1 MSRQLS
7 INAAL
12 LATLVPEPD
21 HPRCPHGHF
30 HSGTPYLAARKG
42 GDQERFGQWSW
53 ACLPKK
59 NSRKPRCNILQGERL
74 TPQQIKEILPK
85 YLKLVADKPKKAKR
99 PEKKTPLQ
107 RALDAVVAAY
117 TSAFPAGTSKSG
129 PLTAEEDEAIA
140 QALKV
145 LNSFYPMD
153 AQAGESAPST
163 PSKNKGKAKAV
174 PQSTPRPI
182 DGSIATPTR
191 NDKDKAKFQDA
202 ASTDRSVAT
211 QRKGKEKATLQG
223 VSISHRYRLDIHF
236 NFQMRQSIDRSVAT
250 QRTGKE
256 KATLQDAAPTVQ
268 ADEYDSDEYE
278 IDPTEQCADKY
289 VPGRLIRVVI
299 YTDPGQEPVQ
309 QRLRLR
315 SVSNFEFKWF
325 PIARA
330 VNAVSD
336 DGAKCTKFVRYSLST
351 QTFTEERVLGT
362 LNLKSQGIIIL
373 YRAAS
378 LDNAQCPGIQN
389 WIDEATASVVP
400 EDSGDE
406 GDDDDDRDD
415 YDSPPSWGAAA
426 SSSTTVS
433 PATRKRKLSSSAPSG
448 RRRSSRFL
456 DQEADTLEAEDEE
469 DQRLP
474 KFTRP
479 LEDGERILVED
490 SEDERILIEDSEDEG
505 ISSGVSA
512 QNRGLNSCYCDNHP
526 LTASSSGVSA
536 QNRLQHLPA
545 AAEFVLFRQPFRPVS
560 VLKTEAVVISS
571 KIPHFNDHQQ
581 SRSANP
587 DHLPPFALTFHT
599 SVALSPTNHIYILAS
614 WARLT
619 TNDRQVPTIFSL
631 LCSHSTFQSLSH
643 LPHPLEHLVDTSDL
657 LGSVMVHPLIEA
669 AIARKA
675 SASDKPGK
683 IYGFKIPRYQPHRPK
698 CRRRR
703 SRRAIPRLEV
713 KIGRAKCP
721 TKRRK
726 QWLRKCKGQRQE
738 WMFYWEVPE
747 AAKFEALIHLHFK
760 MAGAWI
766 PPSECDFCGVR
777 HQEKFDYVACGGR
790 TGIVR
795 VVEYYLGRLGWPV
808 IR

>member
-7 INAAL
+7 VNAAL

-211 QRKGKEKATLQG
+211 QRKGKEKATLQ
-223 VSISHRYRLDIHF
+223 DAA
-236 NFQMRQSIDRSVAT
+236 SIDRSVAT

-400 EDSGDE
+400 GPSKRTRETKETTTTTATTTIRRHHGAPRLPPRPPFPPPPASGN
-406 GDDDDDRDD
+406 
-415 YDSPPSWGAAA
+415 YPPRLPLAVAAHL
-426 SSSTTVS
+426 V
-433 PATRKRKLSSSAPSG
+433 
-448 RRRSSRFL
+448 FL

-512 QNRGLNSCYCDNHP
+512 QNRGLNSCYCDNH
-526 LTASSSGVSA
+526 
-536 QNRLQHLPA
+536 LQHLPA

-560 VLKTEAVVISS
+560 VLKTEAVVI
-571 KIPHFNDHQQ
+571 
-581 SRSANP
+581 
-587 DHLPPFALTFHT
+587 
-599 SVALSPTNHIYILAS
+599 ALSPTNHIYILAS

-631 LCSHSTFQSLSH
+631 LRSHSTFQSLSH

>member
-1 MSRQLS
+1 TTYFR
-7 INAAL
+7 
-12 LATLVPEPD
+12 
-21 HPRCPHGHF
+21 
-30 HSGTPYLAARKG
+30 PYHY
-42 GDQERFGQWSW
+42 GDW
-53 ACLPKK
+53 
-59 NSRKPRCNILQGERL
+59 
-74 TPQQIKEILPK
+74 
-85 YLKLVADKPKKAKR
+85 
-99 PEKKTPLQ
+99 
-107 RALDAVVAAY
+107 
-117 TSAFPAGTSKSG
+117 
-129 PLTAEEDEAIA
+129 
-140 QALKV
+140 
-145 LNSFYPMD
+145 
-153 AQAGESAPST
+153 
-163 PSKNKGKAKAV
+163 
-174 PQSTPRPI
+174 
-182 DGSIATPTR
+182 
-191 NDKDKAKFQDA
+191 
-202 ASTDRSVAT
+202 
-211 QRKGKEKATLQG
+211 
-223 VSISHRYRLDIHF
+223 
-236 NFQMRQSIDRSVAT
+236 
-250 QRTGKE
+250 
-256 KATLQDAAPTVQ
+256 
-268 ADEYDSDEYE
+268 
-278 IDPTEQCADKY
+278 
-289 VPGRLIRVVI
+289 
-299 YTDPGQEPVQ
+299 
-309 QRLRLR
+309 
-315 SVSNFEFKWF
+315 FKWF

-336 DGAKCTKFVRYSLST
+336 DGASA
-351 QTFTEERVLGT
+351 
-362 LNLKSQGIIIL
+362 LNLSLLTFHSDIYRGTCSRHVEPEEPRLIIL

-512 QNRGLNSCYCDNHP
+512 QNRGLNSCYCDNH
-526 LTASSSGVSA
+526 
-536 QNRLQHLPA
+536 LQHLPA

-560 VLKTEAVVISS
+560 VLKTEAVVI
-571 KIPHFNDHQQ
+571 
-581 SRSANP
+581 
-587 DHLPPFALTFHT
+587 
-599 SVALSPTNHIYILAS
+599 ALSPTNHIYILAS

-631 LCSHSTFQSLSH
+631 LRSHSTFQSLSH

-683 IYGFKIPRYQPHRPK
+683 IYGFKIPWYQPHRPK